1 MVGWN
6 HMRRAGV
13 LAAMLSAPA
22 ARADW
27 LAVTAGVAGSA
38 APTAADE
45 FWFDTPHGPPQ
56 VAINRVT
63 GGTVGAHAG
72 GSSSYFGGLGVPV
85 LLTLA
90 DGSAY
95 LAGGDPPAAATGRGP
110 GGGAAGPRSSQPPVS
125 GVAVPSTAA
134 LLGVEFGDPSAD
146 GSRTLSVSLRDGQ
159 GMPLG
164 DAAVNVPD
172 GGWWVI
178 GLGPDQPAAPSPEPA
193 TPPTGGGTPE
203 PVSTP
208 GVPEPGTVALAV
220 AGLAAAGL
228 VPGRRRACRG

>member
-1 MVGWN
+1 M
-6 HMRRAGV
+6 
-13 LAAMLSAPA
+13 APA

-27 LAVTAGVAGSA
+27 LTISAGEAGSA

-56 VAINRVT
+56 VAVDRVS
-63 GGTVGAHAG
+63 GGPVGAHAG

-95 LAGGDPPAAATGRGP
+95 LAGGDPPAAATSRGP
-110 GGGAAGPRSSQPPVS
+110 GGGPTGPRSSQPPVS
-125 GVAVPSTAA
+125 GAAVPSTAA
-134 LLGVEFGDPSAD
+134 LLGVDLGDPAAD
-146 GSRTLSVSLRDGQ
+146 GSRTLSAVLRDGD
-159 GMPLG
+159 GVLLG
-164 DAAVNVPD
+164 GAAVAVPD

-178 GLGPDQPAAPSPEPA
+178 GLGPDQPADPGPEPT
-193 TPPTGGGTPE
+193 TPPAGGGSPG
-203 PVSTP
+203 PVATP

-228 VPGRRRACRG
+228 SPGRRRRAGRG